1 MRYKLA
7 FWFLFVCLS
16 SSFAIAQISIDQPFQ
31 FKDLM
36 FPEVAAGGGLETL
49 VTVSNRGTVT
59 YNGTAYLR
67 TGVDVPWNPIVNG
80 TPITGGEFSVS
91 IPPKSTIKFL
101 ITASSI
107 QVGGMVII
115 TDEDTSFLDNYIE
128 GNLTYFITSAGVDL
142 DSIGVLPATPFLA
155 ASLPFDDFNG
165 ITLAFMNADFL
176 GRTANV
182 TLKLYDSQGTSKGTY
197 GPSQISPGEQRASYL
212 YQLFPSVS
220 SLATGRVE
228 IQSDIPITGIAMTQT
243 MSGQFSSLPLGSTVR
258 TYNVSTQNADVGLTK
273 IALWTNGPFVNGYLI
288 VTYQSL
294 QEFVLA
300 YGQISG
306 EGSNQRLYLFF
317 TTNSEISGNSWL
329 IGIAET
335 AAPFTWSNTTFTG
348 EYTVVIPDMGIQ
360 QDGDFTAVL
369 AIP

>member
-1 MRYKLA
+1 
-7 FWFLFVCLS
+7 
-16 SSFAIAQISIDQPFQ
+16 
-31 FKDLM
+31 M

-49 VTVSNRGTVT
+49 VTLSNRGTVT
-59 YNGTAYLR
+59 YHGTAYLR

-165 ITLAFMNADFL
+165 ITLAFMNADFQDPP
-176 GRTANV
+176 RTANL
-182 TLKLYDSQGTSKGTY
+182 TMKLYDDLGNSRGTTY
-197 GPSQISPGEQRASYL
+197 TTQIIVGEQRASYL

-243 MSGQFSSLPLGSTVR
+243 VSGQFSSLPLGSTVR
-258 TYNVSTQNADVGLTK
+258 TYTVQTQDASVGLTR